1 MRLTELVASQGRVRR
16 AHVGDVPEL
25 ARVQVD
31 SWHAGYGDIIPA
43 EELRK
48 LSYSSASQRFTRVLG
63 QGPGG
68 GVVHVFS
75 DREGI
80 AGYTT
85 VGRQPERRIRF
96 RGEIF
101 EIYVH
106 PSRWGEGI
114 GRRLLGHAIWTLVE
128 HRLNPVM
135 LWVLTENVRGRR
147 FYEACGGRPLLR
159 APIQL
164 GDKVTTKIAYGWDQ
178 QLPLPVY

>member
-1 MRLTELVASQGRVRR
+1 MRVTESAASKGRIRR
-16 AHVGDVPEL
+16 AHVGDVPDL

-31 SWHAGYGDIIPA
+31 SWHAGYGDIVPA

-48 LSYSSASQRFTRVLG
+48 LSYSSASKRFGRLLG
-63 QGPGG
+63 QGPRAGL
-68 GVVHVFS
+68 VHVFH
-75 DREGI
+75 DRNGV

-85 VGRQPERRIRF
+85 IGRQQERRIRF
-96 RGEIF
+96 AGEVF

-106 PSRWGEGI
+106 PDRWGQGI

-128 HRLNPVM
+128 YRLNPVM

-164 GDKVTTKIAYGWDQ
+164 GEKATTKIAYGWDQ
-178 QLPLPVY
+178 QLPLPLF